1 MSFLTS
7 LVSAFKGGGGARV
20 PVSRGFV
27 SPWSHWGAAAFDGGP
42 PGRSP
47 FDYAREVGE
56 AYLANPVAQRAVR
69 IVAEG
74 VGTAPIACADEQ
86 LAALIRC
93 SCGAQPLLEVLAAQL
108 SLHGNAYVQ
117 IVKDGSGVPVDLFP
131 LRPERVQVVAGEDGW
146 PAAYRYILAD
156 RTITLPLEDEDGW
169 PSVIHLKGFHPS
181 DDHYGAGCLAAAAPA
196 VAIHNA
202 ASEWNRALLA
212 NAARP
217 SGALVF
223 ENGDAPPLTAEQF
236 DRLKAELHGAYQ
248 GSGNAGRPMLLEG
261 GLDWK
266 AMSMTPADMDFA
278 GLKAA
283 AARDIALAFGVPPML
298 LGLPGDNTYANYRE
312 ANRALWRL
320 TLLPLAAKIL
330 NGLQA
335 GMADWFAGGAAVD
348 LDRVPALAEDRERLW
363 TQVSDAD
370 FLSAAEKRE
379 LLGLSSGKDIA

>member
-74 VGTAPIACADEQ
+74 VGSAPIACADEQ

-131 LRPERVQVVAGEDGW
+131 LRPECREC
-146 PAAYRYILAD
+146 YRTD
-156 RTITLPLEDEDGW
+156 RLSGAVRRLLFGRE
-169 PSVIHLKGFHPS
+169 HLDAFSSAKRQSGQS
-181 DDHYGAGCLAAAAPA
+181 AAA
-196 VAIHNA
+196 
-202 ASEWNRALLA
+202 L
-212 NAARP
+212 
-217 SGALVF
+217 
-223 ENGDAPPLTAEQF
+223 D
-236 DRLKAELHGAYQ
+236 Q
-248 GSGNAGRPMLLEG
+248 G
-261 GLDWK
+261 
-266 AMSMTPADMDFA
+266 
-278 GLKAA
+278 
-283 AARDIALAFGVPPML
+283 
-298 LGLPGDNTYANYRE
+298 
-312 ANRALWRL
+312 
-320 TLLPLAAKIL
+320 
-330 NGLQA
+330 
-335 GMADWFAGGAAVD
+335 
-348 LDRVPALAEDRERLW
+348 RVRRH
-363 TQVSDAD
+363 
-370 FLSAAEKRE
+370 
-379 LLGLSSGKDIA
+379 